1 MCLLSRLGE
10 FPTGEEKKS
19 MSDDDLRRDMRAMR
33 AQLAESSAARKA
45 ATPEATGTSPPEQPA
60 PGSGL
65 VPDSEAEE
73 EIATLQGELDK
84 LLENLDN
91 ELSEIP
97 TATAVG
103 ICALGVLLGRLLPR

>member
-1 MCLLSRLGE
+1 
-10 FPTGEEKKS
+10 

-45 ATPEATGTSPPEQPA
+45 ATPEATGASPPGA
-60 PGSGL
+60 PVPEPSP
-65 VPDSEAEE
+65 VPDSDAEE

-84 LLENLDN
+84 LLESLDT

-97 TATAVG
+97 TATAIG
-103 ICALGVLLGRLLPR
+103 IFALGVLLGRLLPR

>member
-1 MCLLSRLGE
+1 
-10 FPTGEEKKS
+10 

-45 ATPEATGTSPPEQPA
+45 APPEPTGASPPEQLA
-60 PGSGL
+60 PGPSP
-65 VPDSEAEE
+65 VPDSDAEE

-91 ELSEIP
+91 ELSDIP

-103 ICALGVLLGRLLPR
+103 IFALGVLLGRLLPR